1 MKFYIRGGIGDFLQ
15 SLWFARNYSHKDY
28 VVHTHFKKAKEFY
41 DHFGIKNTFFYPF
54 DDLKSHDA
62 QVDNIVKEQ
71 GENSTKNIQETP
83 RAFYSGFEFGEEA
96 DKASESLVNSFKEK
110 KNIIGIHPFRS
121 GFALSVYASFDL
133 PARIIPLS
141 ITKEIINNDNNYL
154 IFGSKEELANYGLQ
168 ESDNVKFV
176 SFDNILH
183 SLNTVKHCSKLI
195 GVDSCFKTMS
205 SMQKIS
211 TICLIGDFPDQ
222 TRDAFFVNQ
231 YVNDGYMKVM
241 KVKDIVAEHDQVVSF
256 IKENLA

>member
-15 SLWFARNYSHKDY
+15 SLWFVRAYPHKDY
-28 VVHTHFKKAKEFY
+28 IIHSHFKKAKEFY
-41 DHFGIKNTFFYPF
+41 DHFGVNKTCFYPF
-54 DDLKSHDA
+54 DDFAGHNE
-62 QVDNIVKEQ
+62 QVDAIVKEQ
-71 GENSTKNIQETP
+71 GENSPKNIQETP
-83 RAFYSGFEFGEEA
+83 RAFYSAFDFGEEA
-96 DKASESLVNSFKEK
+96 NNTSEALVGSFKERK
-110 KNIIGIHPFRS
+110 DIIAIHPFRS

-154 IFGSKEELANYGLQ
+154 IFGSKEELSNYGLE

-183 SLNTVKHCSKLI
+183 SLNTVKYCSKMI

-222 TRDAFFVNQ
+222 TRDAFFIDQ

-241 KVKDIVAEHDQVVSF
+241 KVKDIVAEHNQVVSF

>member
-15 SLWFARNYSHKDY
+15 SLWFARAYPHKDY
-28 VVHTHFKKAKEFY
+28 IIHSHFKKAKEFY
-41 DHFGIKNTFFYPF
+41 DHFGVNKTCFYPF
-54 DDLKSHDA
+54 DDFAGHNE
-62 QVDNIVKEQ
+62 QVDAIVKEQ
-71 GENSTKNIQETP
+71 GENSPKNIQETP
-83 RAFYSGFEFGEEA
+83 RAFYSAFDFGEEA
-96 DKASESLVNSFKEK
+96 NNASEALVDSFKEK
-110 KNIIGIHPFRS
+110 KNIIAIHPFRS

-154 IFGSKEELANYGLQ
+154 IFGSKEELSNYGLE

-183 SLNTVKHCSKLI
+183 SLNTVKYCSKMI
-195 GVDSCFKTMS
+195 GLDSCFKTMS

-222 TRDAFFVNQ
+222 TRDAFFIDQ
-231 YVNDGYMKVM
+231 YVNDGFMKVM
-241 KVKDIVAEHDQVVSF
+241 KVKDIIAEHNQVVSF

>member
-15 SLWFARNYSHKDY
+15 SLWFVRGYPHKDY
-28 VVHTHFKKAKEFY
+28 IVHTHFKKAKEFY
-41 DHFGIKNTFFYPF
+41 DHFGIKNTVFYPF
-54 DDLKSHDA
+54 DDLKGHDS
-62 QVDNIVKEQ
+62 QVDMIVKEQ

-83 RAFYSGFEFGEEA
+83 RAFYSAFDFGEEA
-96 DKASESLVNSFKEK
+96 DKASEELANSFKEK
-110 KNIIGIHPFRS
+110 KNLIGIHPFRS

-141 ITKEIINNDNNYL
+141 IVQKLINNDNNYL
-154 IFGSKEELANYGLQ
+154 IFGSKEELSTYGLS

-183 SLNTVKHCSKLI
+183 SLNTVKYCQKMI

-241 KVKDIVAEHDQVVSF
+241 KIKDIEAEHDQVVSF
-256 IKENLA
+256 IKDNLV